1 VGGTGNGANSNTNGL
16 LSFKDGGGAIMLD
29 VGSYMTTNYTATTT
43 GVSNLVESLNTL
55 LCAGQLSARAKTN
68 IIGYVAS
75 TNLSYSTPPTGAQI
89 RDRVRA
95 AVHLIVTSPDY
106 TIQK

>member
-1 VGGTGNGANSNTNGL
+1 
-16 LSFKDGGGAIMLD
+16 LS
-29 VGSYMTTNYTATTT
+29 T
-43 GVSNLVESLNTL
+43 
-55 LCAGQLSARAKTN
+55 RAKTN

-75 TNLSYSTPPTGAQI
+75 TNFSYSTPPTATQM

-95 AVHLIVTSPDY
+95 VVHLIINSPDY